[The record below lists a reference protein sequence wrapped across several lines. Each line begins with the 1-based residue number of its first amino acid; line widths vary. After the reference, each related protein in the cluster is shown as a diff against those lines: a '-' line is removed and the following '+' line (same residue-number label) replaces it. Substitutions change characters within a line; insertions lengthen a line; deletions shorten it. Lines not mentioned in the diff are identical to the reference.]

1 MTPVDLV
8 LLHAPSVYDFRE
20 KAILYGPVADLI
32 PSSSMFEMYPIVL
45 QVKGG
50 GLGGI
55 FGQAD
60 SVYRTKRGAEKTLF
74 QLTIVLVVLF
84 IVISIVALRVGR

>member
-1 MTPVDLV
+1 METYLNVAQIILSGALIIAV
-8 LLHAPSVYDFRE
+8 L
-20 KAILYGPVADLI
+20 
-32 PSSSMFEMYPIVL
+32 L

-60 SVYRTKRGAEKTLF
+60 TVYRTKRGAEKTLF

-84 IVISIVALRVGR
+84 LIVSIVALRIGQ

>member
-1 MTPVDLV
+1 MQLTGYFNIAQIILSVAVILAV
-8 LLHAPSVYDFRE
+8 L
-20 KAILYGPVADLI
+20 
-32 PSSSMFEMYPIVL
+32 L

-60 SVYRTKRGAEKTLF
+60 TVYRTKRGAEKMLF
-74 QLTIVLVVLF
+74 QLTIVLVALF
-84 IVISIVALRVGR
+84 IIISIIALRVI

>member
-1 MTPVDLV
+1 MQNALSVVQIVLSVALILV
-8 LLHAPSVYDFRE
+8 
-20 KAILYGPVADLI
+20 IL
-32 PSSSMFEMYPIVL
+32 L

-60 SVYRTKRGAEKTLF
+60 TVFRTRRGLEKRLF
-74 QLTIVLVVLF
+74 QLTIALIVLF
-84 IVISIVALRVGR
+84 VTVAIVTLKVT

>member
-1 MTPVDLV
+1 M
-8 LLHAPSVYDFRE
+8 SVYFSI
-20 KAILYGPVADLI
+20 AIIIVAVALI
-32 PSSSMFEMYPIVL
+32 LSILF

-60 SVYRTKRGAEKTLF
+60 TVYRTRRGVEKTLF
-74 QLTIVLVVLF
+74 QLTIILAVLF
-84 IVISIVALRVGR
+84 VIISMLALRLG

>member
-1 MTPVDLV
+1 VQTYLNVAQIV
-8 LLHAPSVYDFRE
+8 LSV
-20 KAILYGPVADLI
+20 ALTLTIL
-32 PSSSMFEMYPIVL
+32 L

-60 SVYRTKRGAEKTLF
+60 TVYRTKRGVEKTLF
-74 QLTIVLVVLF
+74 QLTIVLAVLF
-84 IVISIVALRVGR
+84 VIVSIVTLRLS

>member
-1 MTPVDLV
+1 MET
-8 LLHAPSVYDFRE
+8 Y
-20 KAILYGPVADLI
+20 LYIAQIVVAVALI
-32 PSSSMFEMYPIVL
+32 IVALL

-60 SVYRTKRGAEKTLF
+60 TVYRTKRGVEKTLF
-74 QLTIVLVVLF
+74 QLTIVLVVFF
-84 IVISIVALRVGR
+84 IVLSIVSLRVGS

>member
-1 MTPVDLV
+1 MVT
-8 LLHAPSVYDFRE
+8 Y
-20 KAILYGPVADLI
+20 LYIAQIVVAVALTVV
-32 PSSSMFEMYPIVL
+32 SLL

-60 SVYRTKRGAEKTLF
+60 TVYRTKRGVEKTLF
-74 QLTIVLVVLF
+74 QFTIVLVVIF
-84 IVISIVALRVGR
+84 VALAVVSLQIAR

>member
-1 MTPVDLV
+1 MATYLYIAQIVVAVALILV
-8 LLHAPSVYDFRE
+8 SL
-20 KAILYGPVADLI
+20 
-32 PSSSMFEMYPIVL
+32 L

-60 SVYRTKRGAEKTLF
+60 TVYRTKRGVEKTLF
-74 QLTIVLVVLF
+74 QLTIVLAVIF
-84 IVISIVALRVGR
+84 IVLSIVSLRVTS